1 MIKRILTIL
10 LCLSFSTLT
19 VLSQDSLIIDSL
31 KQILEQTTLD
41 EQRLKAYNELA
52 YQFHTSD
59 TSKSAHY
66 AHQALDLSTTLNN
79 TKEKGEA
86 YKRLGLTHGYFGNP
100 QKSVQYYEKAYQ
112 SFQSIQ
118 DTSAMVGV
126 LNNMGRQLAELGQY
140 EQAIQGYLQAEKWEP
155 ISSDSLTHLIL
166 KFNHAASLSASLQ
179 HQQTIDLCN
188 TTLPLALALNNWYV
202 QMELHNLKGINQT
215 ELKDFQAAEVSY
227 SHALQC
233 IPRTKL
239 PTIDTGHISSNPDLV
254 SNILNNRA
262 LLYKEQGHYDK
273 AYTDLKMAI
282 KILENENAKHP
293 NGEFY
298 VNLGIVAHKMNK
310 WKESQRYF
318 KEGLKRLEIAQQ
330 APLIGETYGFLAD
343 LYEAMGEGMLAY
355 KHLKSAHQL
364 QDSLLSER
372 VQKNLQELNVK
383 YETEKFQH
391 ELTVVQLKMQ
401 TQQNHFYL
409 LIGCGLALFL
419 LGGIGY
425 YFYYNRQEQR
435 LLALEKKQIELQYG
449 LLRAQMNPHFIFN
462 ALNSIHGFFASN
474 QLVRG
479 NEFMAKFSRLVRQIL
494 DQSALESHSL
504 TQEIE
509 TLRLY
514 LDIEKERMAGD
525 LDYSIQLD
533 ASLEADFIEL
543 PPLIFQ
549 PFVENA
555 VWHGIAP
562 KNKKGHIWIDIQKKD
577 EQELR
582 CLIIDDGVG
591 LQKKSNSLK
600 PKHRSKGIQMAR
612 ERLRNQGQIEIKDN
626 LEKSGVTVQIN
637 LSID

>member
-1 MIKRILTIL
+1 MTTRTYLTIL
-10 LCLSFSTLT
+10 FLLFFPLT
-19 VLSQDSLIIDSL
+19 AQCQDPLIIDSL
-31 KQILEQTTLD
+31 RQVIQQTTEK
-41 EQRLKAYNELA
+41 EQHLKVYNELA

-59 TSKSAHY
+59 TSKAIRY
-66 AHQALDLSTTLNN
+66 AHQALKLSTTLNN

-86 YKRLGLTHGYFGNP
+86 YKRLGLTQGYFGNP
-100 QKSVQYYEKAYQ
+100 EKSVQYYEAAYQ

-118 DTSAMVGV
+118 DTNAMVGV

-140 EQAIQGYLQAEKWEP
+140 EKAIQGYLQAETWVP
-155 ISSDSLTHLIL
+155 VRGDSLVHLIL
-166 KFNHAASLSASLQ
+166 KFNHAACLSASLQ
-179 HQQTIDLCN
+179 HQATIDLSE
-188 TTLPLALALNNWYV
+188 TTLPLALALDNWYV
-202 QMELHNLKGINQT
+202 QMELHSLKGINQA
-215 ELKDFQAAEVSY
+215 ELKDFNAAEISY

-233 IPRTKL
+233 IPRANL
-239 PTIDTGHISSNPDLV
+239 PTINTGYISSNPDLE

-262 LLYKEQGHYDK
+262 LLYIGQARYNK
-273 AYTDLKMAI
+273 AYTDLKLAI
-282 KILENENAKHP
+282 EILENVDAKHP

-298 VNLGIVAHKMNK
+298 VNLGIVTHKMNK
-310 WKESQRYF
+310 WKESERYF
-318 KEGLKRLEIAQQ
+318 KEGLKRLEVAQQ
-330 APLIGETYGFLAD
+330 TPLIGETHEFLAD
-343 LYEAMGEGMLAY
+343 LYETMGKGMLAY
-355 KHLKSAHQL
+355 EHLKSAHQI

-391 ELTVVQLKMQ
+391 ELTAVQLQMQ
-401 TQQNHFYL
+401 AQQNQLYL
-409 LIGCGLALFL
+409 LIGGGIVLFL
-419 LGGIGY
+419 FGGISY

-479 NEFMAKFSRLVRQIL
+479 NEFMAKFSQLVRHIL

-533 ASLEADFIEL
+533 DSLEADFIEL

-562 KNKKGHIWIDIQKKD
+562 KNQKGHIWIDIQKKD

-591 LQKKSNSLK
+591 LQKKATSFK
-600 PKHRSKGIQMAR
+600 PKHRSKGIQIAR

-626 LEKSGVTVQIN
+626 LDKSGVTVQIN